1 MAGRIRVL
9 RAEAGTERV
18 DLGQRLAVALDV
30 QLPGD
35 GEVSQTAKQLLVE
48 VDLAVGRMWQL
59 LKVEGRHGEGLA
71 RPLGVAAGDDR
82 GVDPEEAVLVEVAV
96 NGEPEAGPQSGNGA
110 EGVRARPQVG
120 DLPQVPQA

>member
-9 RAEAGTERV
+9 RPEAGTERV

-35 GEVSQTAKQLLVE
+35 GEVAQTAQQLLVE
-48 VDLAVGRMWQL
+48 VDLAVGRVWQL
-59 LKVEGRHGEGLA
+59 LEVEGRHGECLS

-82 GVDPEEAVLVEVAV
+82 GVNPEEAVLVGVAM
-96 NGEPEAGPQSGNGA
+96 NGEREAVPQPGDGA
-110 EGVRARPQVG
+110 ERV
-120 DLPQVPQA
+120 